1 MWRIGGNTGSDAISG
16 NAAAGS
22 GKVSGAGWRFCCQPG
37 KIWNFAGDDP
47 GGHIAFHKLINS
59 QSSPEY
65 QKVEPTMNGIFRRT
79 ELVDNYMKAVANK
92 QKGILATLKN
102 TLYDQIIE
110 PG

>member
-1 MWRIGGNTGSDAISG
+1 
-16 NAAAGS
+16 
-22 GKVSGAGWRFCCQPG
+22 
-37 KIWNFAGDDP
+37 
-47 GGHIAFHKLINS
+47 
-59 QSSPEY
+59 
-65 QKVEPTMNGIFRRT
+65 MNGIFRRT